1 MTGNKSPHDGPIT
14 GSLPQMNSL
23 LDVMAKLRDPETGC
37 AWDIKQTFES
47 ISPYTIE
54 EAYEVADAI
63 ERRDIQGLREELG
76 DLLLQVVFHS
86 QMAKD
91 QNLFEFEDVA
101 RGITDKMIERHPHV
115 FGDVKFDS
123 IEEQKAHW
131 ESLKQQEREK
141 KSDQA
146 LSAVDGVALALP
158 ALTRAEKIQ
167 KRAARVGFDWDDLT
181 PVLDKLDEELNE
193 LWQAAASRE
202 PAAIEDELGDLLFSV
217 TNVARHMKVDPE
229 RALKKATAKFE
240 TRFKFVESAARA
252 DGLDVSNASA
262 EVLDQY
268 WRQSKVEL
276 P

>member
-1 MTGNKSPHDGPIT
+1 MTAEHSP
-14 GSLPQMNSL
+14 LPGISSL
-23 LDVMAKLRDPETGC
+23 LDVMAKLRDPKSGC
-37 AWDIKQTFES
+37 PWDIEQSFET

-63 ERRDIQGLREELG
+63 DRNDMPALREELG
-76 DLLLQVVFHS
+76 DLLLQVVFHA

-101 RGITDKMIERHPHV
+101 HGIAQKMIDRHPHV
-115 FGDVKFDS
+115 FGDTTFETV
-123 IEEQKAHW
+123 EQQKAHW
-131 ESLKQQEREK
+131 ESLKQQERES
-141 KSDQA
+141 KSSES

-193 LWQAAASRE
+193 LWQAAASKE
-202 PAAIEDELGDLLFSV
+202 PDAIEDELGDLLFSV

-229 RALKKATAKFE
+229 LALKKATAKFE
-240 TRFKFVESAARA
+240 ARFKYVEQAVRA
-252 DGLDVSNASA
+252 DGAEVSDISA

-268 WRQSKVEL
+268 WRQSKIEL

>member
-1 MTGNKSPHDGPIT
+1 MS
-14 GSLPQMNSL
+14 SL
-23 LDVMAKLRDPETGC
+23 LDVMARLRDPESGC
-37 AWDIKQTFES
+37 PWDIKQSFET

-63 ERRDIQGLREELG
+63 DRRDMSALREELG
-76 DLLLQVVFHS
+76 DLLLQVVFHA

-91 QNLFEFEDVA
+91 QDLFEFEDVA
-101 RGITDKMIERHPHV
+101 QAISDKMIERHPHV
-115 FGDVKFDS
+115 FGDTTFDT
-123 IEEQKAHW
+123 EEQQKAHW
-131 ESLKQQEREK
+131 ESLKQQEREQ
-141 KSDQA
+141 KSEES

-202 PAAIEDELGDLLFSV
+202 SEAIEDELGDLLFSV

-229 RALKKATAKFE
+229 LALKKSTAKFE
-240 TRFKFVESAARA
+240 ARFKCVEKALQA
-252 DGLDVSNASA
+252 DGKLMSDTGAD
-262 EVLDQY
+262 VLDQY
-268 WRQSKVEL
+268 WRQAKVEC

>member
-1 MTGNKSPHDGPIT
+1 MGT
-14 GSLPQMNSL
+14 L
-23 LDVMAKLRDPETGC
+23 LDVMAKLRDPEHGC
-37 AWDIKQTFES
+37 PWDIEQSFET

-63 ERRDIQGLREELG
+63 ERNDMQALREELG
-76 DLLLQVVFHS
+76 DLLLQVVFHA

-101 RGITDKMIERHPHV
+101 HGIAQKMIDRHPHV
-115 FGDVKFDS
+115 FGDTRFETV
-123 IEEQKAHW
+123 EQQKAHW

-141 KSDQA
+141 KSGES
-146 LSAVDGVALALP
+146 LSALAGVALALP

-167 KRAARVGFDWDDLT
+167 KRAARVGFDWDELT

-193 LWQAAASRE
+193 LWQAAASKE
-202 PAAIEDELGDLLFSV
+202 QGAIEDELGDLLFSV

-229 RALKKATAKFE
+229 LALKKATAKFE
-240 TRFKFVESAARA
+240 ARFKHVEKAVRA
-252 DGLDVSNASA
+252 NGSEVSDTSA

-268 WRQSKVEL
+268 WRQSKTEL

>member
-1 MTGNKSPHDGPIT
+1 MTTENSP
-14 GSLPQMNSL
+14 LPNMSNL

-37 AWDIKQTFES
+37 PWDIEQSFET

-63 ERRDIQGLREELG
+63 DRGDMQALREELG
-76 DLLLQVVFHS
+76 DLLLQVVFHA

-101 RGITDKMIERHPHV
+101 QSIAQKMTDRHPHV
-115 FGDVKFDS
+115 FSDTTFESV
-123 IEEQKAHW
+123 EQQKAHW
-131 ESLKQQEREK
+131 ESLKQQEREE
-141 KSDQA
+141 KSA
-146 LSAVDGVALALP
+146 EPLSSVGGVALALP

-167 KRAARVGFDWDDLT
+167 KRAARVGFDWDELT

-193 LWQAAASRE
+193 LYQAAASRDHS
-202 PAAIEDELGDLLFSV
+202 AIEDELGDLLFSV

-229 RALKKATAKFE
+229 LALKKATAKFE
-240 TRFKFVESAARA
+240 ARFEYIEKAVRA
-252 DGLDVSNASA
+252 DGAEVIETSA
-262 EVLDQY
+262 EVLDQH
-268 WRQSKVEL
+268 WRQSKVVL

>member
-1 MTGNKSPHDGPIT
+1 MTAKN
-14 GSLPQMNSL
+14 SLPLPHMSTL

-37 AWDIKQTFES
+37 PWDIKQSFET

-54 EAYEVADAI
+54 EAYEVAEAI
-63 ERRDIQGLREELG
+63 DRNDMSALREELG

-86 QMAKD
+86 QMARDK
-91 QNLFEFEDVA
+91 NLFDFEDVA
-101 RGITDKMIERHPHV
+101 QSIATKMIARHPHV
-115 FGDVKFDS
+115 FGDTTFNS
-123 IEEQKAHW
+123 EAEQKAHW
-131 ESLKQQEREK
+131 ESLKQKEREQ
-141 KSDQA
+141 KSDQEV
-146 LSAVDGVALALP
+146 SAIDGVALALP

-229 RALKKATAKFE
+229 LALKKATAKFE
-240 TRFKFVESAARA
+240 ARFKFIEQKVKA
-252 DGLDVSNASA
+252 DGKTVS
-262 EVLDQY
+262 EVSEETLDQY
-268 WRQSKVEL
+268 WRQSKIEL
-276 P
+276 A

>member
-1 MTGNKSPHDGPIT
+1 MTTNNPAVPLPHMST
-14 GSLPQMNSL
+14 L
-23 LDVMAKLRDPETGC
+23 LDVMATLRDPESGC
-37 AWDIKQTFES
+37 AWDIEQTFET
-47 ISPYTIE
+47 ISPYTVE

-63 ERRDIQGLREELG
+63 DRQDMHALREELG

-91 QNLFEFEDVA
+91 QDLFEFEDVA
-101 RGITDKMIERHPHV
+101 RSIADKMIERHPHV
-115 FGDVKFDS
+115 FGDTTFDS
-123 IEEQKAHW
+123 VADQKAHW
-131 ESLKQQEREK
+131 EQLKQQEREK
-141 KSDQA
+141 KSDVSV
-146 LSAVDGVALALP
+146 SAVDGVALALP

-181 PVLDKLDEELNE
+181 PVMDKLDEELNE

-229 RALKKATAKFE
+229 QALKKATAKFE
-240 TRFKFVESAARA
+240 KRFKFIEQALAA
-252 DGLDVSNASA
+252 DGKEVSDTSA
-262 EVLDQY
+262 DVLDQY
-268 WRQSKVEL
+268 WRRSKVEI